1 MLYFLNSLESAWGPF
16 RLFHY
21 TTFRA
26 GGAFLT
32 AFVFVLFAIPPF
44 LPFFRNHCVQLSP
57 RMDDAAAQKPQ
68 TPLMGGVF
76 IVVAITLA
84 AVLWGR
90 ITERTLVIFLLATIA
105 LCILGMVDDIIKTKY
120 LRTER
125 DGVKERTKLVVQTAV
140 AVIAVYLLYKTRGTV
155 TMKVFFPFTRQPFQ
169 FLPGKEAIDIMI
181 PYSSHPIFSVPLWAM
196 PGCLLL
202 MLLFNCF
209 VLAGTS
215 NGVNLTDGKDGLA
228 PGCMFIASLTF
239 GIVAYVSGHSV
250 FAEYL
255 GIPYVP
261 QAGEI
266 GIFACAIAGACLGF
280 LWHNSYPASIIMGD
294 TGSLALGG
302 ALAMIAIMLGQQLL
316 LLPVGIVFLVET
328 LSVWLQ
334 RKSYRWR
341 RGKRIFRR
349 TPIHH
354 HFELMGIPDNKIIM
368 GFWIVA
374 ILGALIGL
382 ATLKLR

>member
-1 MLYFLNSLESAWGPF
+1 MLFFLSSLESAWGPF

-32 AFVFVLFAIPPF
+32 AFVFVLFSIPPF

-57 RMDDAAAQKPQ
+57 RMDDAVVQKPQ

-76 IVVAITLA
+76 VVVAITLA

-105 LCILGMVDDIIKTKY
+105 LGILGMIDDIIKTKY

-140 AVIAVYLLYKTRGTV
+140 AVIAVYLLYKTHGTV

-181 PYSSHPIFSVPLWAM
+181 PYSSHPITSVPLWAM

-341 RGKRIFRR
+341 HGKRIFRR

>member
-1 MLYFLNSLESAWGPF
+1 MLYYLSSLESAWGPF

-32 AFVFVLFAIPPF
+32 AFLFILFVIPPF
-44 LPFFRNHCVQLSP
+44 LPFFRKHCVQLSP
-57 RMDDAAAQKPQ
+57 RTDDAAIQKPQ
-68 TPLMGGVF
+68 TPLMGGIF
-76 IVVAITLA
+76 IVVAVTLA
-84 AVLWGR
+84 SLLWGQ
-90 ITERTLVIFLLATIA
+90 ITERTLVIFLLAMIA
-105 LCILGMVDDIIKTKY
+105 LGILGIVDDIIKTKY

-125 DGVKERTKLVVQTAV
+125 DGVKERTKLVVQTVV
-140 AVIAVYLLYKTRGTV
+140 AIIAVYMLYKTRGTV

-169 FLPGKEAIDIMI
+169 FLPGKEAIDVMI
-181 PYSSHPIFSVPLWAM
+181 PYSESPLVSIPLLLM
-196 PGCLLL
+196 PVCLLL
-202 MLLFNCF
+202 MLGFNVF

-239 GIVAYVSGHSV
+239 AIVAYLSGHSV

-280 LWHNSYPASIIMGD
+280 LWHNSSPASIIMGD

-302 ALAMIAIMLGQQLL
+302 ALAMIAIMLGQQHL
-316 LLPVGIVFLVET
+316 LLPVGVVFLVET
-328 LSVWLQ
+328 ASVWLQ

-341 RGKRIFRR
+341 HGKRIFLR

-354 HFELMGIPDNKIIM
+354 HFELMGVPDNKIIM

-374 ILGALIGL
+374 ILGALLGL

>member
-1 MLYFLNSLESAWGPF
+1 MLYYLSSLESVWGPF

-21 TTFRA
+21 ITFRA
-26 GGAFLT
+26 GGAFIT
-32 AFVFVLFAIPPF
+32 AFLFVLFVIPPF
-44 LPFFRNHCVQLSP
+44 LPFFREHCIQKSP
-57 RMDDAAAQKPQ
+57 RMDDQAEKPK

-76 IVVAITLA
+76 IVAAIVVAAL
-84 AVLWGR
+84 LWGR
-90 ITERTLVIFLLATIA
+90 ITERTLIIFVLTTIA
-105 LCILGMVDDIIKTKY
+105 LAILGMEDDIIKTRY
-120 LRTER
+120 LRSER
-125 DGVKERTKLVVQTAV
+125 DGVKERTKMIVQAAVSVVAL
-140 AVIAVYLLYKTRGTV
+140 YLLYKTSGTV
-155 TMKVFFPFTRQPFQ
+155 TMKVYFPFSPQPFQ
-169 FLPGKEAIDIMI
+169 FLPGSESVSVMV
-181 PYSSHPIFSVPLWAM
+181 PYRTSLLFSMPLWTM
-196 PGCLLL
+196 PICLLI
-202 MLLFNCF
+202 MLGFNYG

-228 PGCMFIASLTF
+228 AGCMFIAALAFSV
-239 GIVAYVSGHSV
+239 IAYLNGHSV

-280 LWHNSYPASIIMGD
+280 LRHNSYPASIIMCD

-316 LLPVGIVFLVET
+316 LPIIGFVFLLET
-328 LSVWLQ
+328 VSVALQ
-334 RKSYRWR
+334 RISFKLRH
-341 RGKRIFRR
+341 GKRIFLRA
-349 TPIHH
+349 PIHH
-354 HFELMGIPDNKIIM
+354 HFELKGIPDNKIIM

-374 ILGALIGL
+374 TLCAMIGL